1 MRSYISVESKIER
14 INWLGDHVYD
24 CFLKEV
30 GDCSNPNE
38 WYDVAVA
45 VADRF
50 KGLVLQSRDKHMIRI
65 GRRR

>member
-1 MRSYISVESKIER
+1 MELSVESKIKK
-14 INWLGDHVYD
+14 INWLGDRVYD

-30 GDCSNPNE
+30 GDYSNPEE
-38 WYDVAVA
+38 WYEVALT

-50 KGLVLQSRDKHMIRI
+50 KGLILQSRDKHMIRI